1 MENKAISVMIGSREY
16 PLKLSTFAVRDIKAR
31 FSANNRSTVDKESE
45 KRPDDNDPVSRIND
59 VGEAIDALEDKNT
72 ATLDRLCLAVALVS
86 ILATHGA
93 RAYNFDHPEEPPIPD
108 LPEEVAGSI
117 ITIADLTTIV
127 PAIRN
132 AFNEGVGR
140 TVFSMP
146 DDDSEKN

>member
-1 MENKAISVMIGSREY
+1 MENKAISGMIGSREY
-16 PLKLSTFAVRDIKAR
+16 PLKLSTNAVKEIKQR
-31 FSANNRSTVDKESE
+31 FSGVEKAINALESE
-45 KRPDDNDPVSRIND
+45 STSVFERLELTVS
-59 VGEAIDALEDKNT
+59 
-72 ATLDRLCLAVALVS
+72 LVS

-108 LPEEVAGSI
+108 LPEETAGTI
-117 ITIADLTTIV
+117 LTIADLNDITPKIY
-127 PAIRN
+127 A